1 MKKILF
7 AFLFTLLGVAFLATE
22 NEVQAQ
28 VGNKYY
34 YKKTTPRRGPH
45 NHQWVWTKRREYV
58 TIGLNVNA
66 MNYFGDIVPKPSFW
80 STDLRFTRPNIGIFV
95 EKKFR
100 PQFSARLGLNWGR
113 VLASDEETADPAS
126 GHDMFRYIRNAS
138 FRNDIFELNTT
149 FRWDLMSSEL
159 LNKEFYQRPKQF
171 VPYVMGG
178 LAVFYHAPKAKA
190 PLTKIGGGD
199 PDWGADEWTD
209 LQPLG
214 TEGQGRGSYTR
225 YLANGDSIT
234 RDLGKKYS
242 KVQIAIPLGF
252 GIRKKL
258 SNRIDIAFEFSYRFL
273 LTDYLDDV
281 SKNYVD
287 LGVFEDDELAKAFHD
302 RSLEGDRSEKL
313 AEMAGNG
320 ELYRMLNRYT
330 YTGVDGKVYNT
341 FDGFGSDPYIDASIR
356 GNQKDND
363 VYMLTGFHLMYIIP
377 PHGVRCPVR
386 FK

>member
-7 AFLFTLLGVAFLATE
+7 TFLFTLLGVAFLATE
-22 NEVQAQ
+22 KAQAQ

-34 YKKTTPRRGPH
+34 YKKTTPRKGPH
-45 NHQWVWTKRREYV
+45 NHQWVWTKRRQYV
-58 TIGLNVNA
+58 SVGLNVNA

-113 VLASDEETADPAS
+113 LLSYDEDTADPADS
-126 GHDMFRYIRNAS
+126 HDFYRYIRNAH

-149 FRWDLMSSEL
+149 FRWDLMSSER

-178 LAVFYHAPKAKA
+178 LAVFYHAPKAQA
-190 PLTKIGGGD
+190 PTTKIGGGD
-199 PDWGADEWTD
+199 PDWGADAWTD
-209 LQPLG
+209 LQSLG
-214 TEGQGRGSYTR
+214 TEGQGRGSYTK
-225 YLANGDSIT
+225 YLSNGDSVV
-234 RDLGKKYS
+234 RDLGEKYS

-273 LTDYLDDV
+273 LTDYLDDI
-281 SKNYVD
+281 SGNYVD

-302 RSLEGDRSEKL
+302 RSLEGDRAETL
-313 AEMAGNG
+313 AEMASNG
-320 ELYRMLNRYT
+320 ELYRLLNSYT

-341 FDGFGSDPYIDASIR
+341 FDGFGSDPYIDPSIR
-356 GNQKDND
+356 GNQNDND
-363 VYMLTGFHLMYIIP
+363 VYMLTGFHLTYIIP

>member
-7 AFLFTLLGVAFLATE
+7 TFLFTLLGVAFLATE
-22 NEVQAQ
+22 EVQAQ

-45 NHQWVWTKRREYV
+45 NHQWVWTKRRQYV
-58 TIGLNVNA
+58 SVGLNVNA

-113 VLASDEETADPAS
+113 LLSYDEETADPS
-126 GHDMFRYIRNAS
+126 SPHDMFRYIRNAH
-138 FRNDIFELNTT
+138 FRNDVFELNTT

-190 PLTKIGGGD
+190 PETKIGGGD
-199 PDWGADEWTD
+199 PDWGAGEWTD

-214 TEGQGRGSYTR
+214 TEGQGREGYTKFFN
-225 YLANGDSIT
+225 NGADSVVRT
-234 RDLGKKYS
+234 FGKKYS

-281 SKNYVD
+281 SRDYID
-287 LGVFEDDELAKAFHD
+287 LGVFGDDELAKAFHD
-302 RSLEGDRSEKL
+302 RSLEGDRPEKL

-320 ELYRMLNRYT
+320 ELYRLLNSYT
-330 YTGVDGKVYNT
+330 YTGVDGRVYNT
-341 FDGFGSDPYIDASIR
+341 FDGFGSDPYIDSSIR
-356 GNQKDND
+356 GNQNDND
-363 VYMLTGFHLMYIIP
+363 VYMLTGFHLIYIIP

>member
-7 AFLFTLLGVAFLATE
+7 TFLFALLGVAFLATE
-22 NEVQAQ
+22 EVQAQ

-45 NHQWVWTKRREYV
+45 NHKWVWTKRRQYV
-58 TIGLNVNA
+58 SVGLNVNA

-113 VLASDEETADPAS
+113 LLSYDVETADPADS
-126 GHDMFRYIRNAS
+126 HDFFRYIRNAH

-149 FRWDLMSSEL
+149 FRWDLMSSER

-171 VPYVMGG
+171 VPYVLGG

-190 PLTKIGGGD
+190 PETKIGGGS
-199 PDWGADEWTD
+199 PDWGAGEWTD

-214 TEGQGRGSYTR
+214 TEGQGREYINFS
-225 YLANGDSIT
+225 GDT
-234 RDLGKKYS
+234 VNLHNKYS
-242 KVQIAIPLGF
+242 KVQVAFPVGF

-281 SKNYVD
+281 SRNYLN
-287 LGVFEDDELAKAFHD
+287 LGVFGDDELAKAFHD
-302 RSLEGDRSEKL
+302 RSLEGDRYATLE
-313 AEMAGNG
+313 EMAGNG
-320 ELYRMLNRYT
+320 ELYSLLNRYS
-330 YTGVDGKVYNT
+330 YTGIDGQQYNT
-341 FDGFGSDPYIDASIR
+341 FDGFGSDPYIDPSIR

-363 VYMLTGFHLMYIIP
+363 VYMLTGFHLIYIIP

>member
-7 AFLFTLLGVAFLATE
+7 TFLFTLLGVAFLATE
-22 NEVQAQ
+22 EVQAQ

-45 NHQWVWTKRREYV
+45 NHQWVWTKRRQYV
-58 TIGLNVNA
+58 SVGLNVNS
-66 MNYFGDIVPKPSFW
+66 MNYFGDIVPKSNFW

-113 VLASDEETADPAS
+113 ILASDEETADPTD
-126 GHDMFRYIRNAS
+126 GHDFFRYIRNAH

-190 PLTKIGGGD
+190 PTTKIGGGS

-214 TEGQGRGSYTR
+214 TEGQGRGSYTA
-225 YLANGDSIT
+225 LIQGDSVT

-242 KVQIAIPLGF
+242 KVQIAIPVGF

-281 SKNYVD
+281 SRNYVD
-287 LGVFEDDELAKAFHD
+287 LGVFGDDELAKAFHD
-302 RSLEGDRSEKL
+302 RSLEGDRGAIL
-313 AEMAGNG
+313 AEMASRG
-320 ELYRMLNRYT
+320 ELVRLLSRYS
-330 YTGVDGKVYNT
+330 YVGIDGVGYNT
-341 FDGFGSDPYIDASIR
+341 FNGFGSDPYKAEPSIR
-356 GNQKDND
+356 GNQNDND
-363 VYMLTGFHLMYIIP
+363 VYMLTGFHLTYIIP